1 MFGES
6 EINPKRAG
14 DNLSFCLFRDSER
27 TKLTTHLWSGRPDF
41 VGLPEKNFD
50 LVVAQT
56 YLHHILFLERVAEPS
71 ESTMAGES
79 IRGD

>member
-1 MFGES
+1 LASRKLIQNGLETIYRSASS
-6 EINPKRAG
+6 EIAKEQ
-14 DNLSFCLFRDSER
+14 NLPR
-27 TKLTTHLWSGRPDF
+27 TYEAADLISWGW
-41 VGLPEKNFD
+41 PEKNFD

-71 ESTMAGES
+71 GSTMAGES